1 MFTYLRPVL
10 RSQKKSVRMNMN
22 LLTSARVDDHSFEA
36 VYGQYFD
43 LLAQIAVFKFQVPDS
58 EAETLVH
65 DVLMSYLRKSQDII
79 ELRPWLIG
87 AICHASRHYWRLN
100 GRTVGTEAELEL
112 DRVDPASL
120 RILDSLPDQIAAR
133 EALDCLAPRCREIL
147 HMRYFEGCTVAEVAS
162 RLGVKTK
169 YAQKLITKCLR
180 RAERLYSQ
188 KGQGR

>member
-1 MFTYLRPVL
+1 
-10 RSQKKSVRMNMN
+10 MNSP
-22 LLTSARVDDHSFEA
+22 TTARADDQRFEA
-36 VYGQYFD
+36 IYEQYFP
-43 LLAQIAVFKFQVPDS
+43 LLAQIAVYKFHVP
-58 EAETLVH
+58 EADAEALVH
-65 DVLMSYLRKSQDII
+65 DVLMGYLRKSEDIL

-87 AICHASRHYWRLN
+87 AICYASRHYWRLN
-100 GRTVGTEAELEL
+100 GRTTGAEAEMMG

-120 RILDSLPDQIAAR
+120 RILDSLPDQLAAR
-133 EALDCLAPRCREIL
+133 EALERLKPRYREIL

-188 KGQGR
+188 KGRAR